1 MVPYH
6 EHAVTLAVLTT
17 MTCIV
22 TAAPPDRAPIEW
34 VDPLIGTGGHL
45 YGVGGDPPGAQVPF
59 GLVKFSPDTTP
70 ITESL
75 WLDFEHYGGANYE
88 GAWLQLAVFPLRQSN
103 S

>member
-1 MVPYH
+1 MCPYW
-6 EHAVTLAVLTT
+6 ERAATLALWGVMNAAAT
-17 MTCIV
+17 
-22 TAAPPDRAPIEW
+22 TAAVDSRTPIEW

-70 ITESL
+70 VVDSL

-88 GAWLQLAVFPLRQSN
+88 GA
-103 S
+103 